1 MRSAV
6 PSGPLKQFFRSAPSS
21 QGEYYPKPGCGRA
34 SNYFQRS
41 GRDHQQFNAKIF
53 QNKTNISPLLQF
65 GRNSKSMLVNQLVCM
80 GVASIVMNHKL
91 AEQLQHFLEN
101 WKVITK
107 DCWILKMLLGY
118 NIDFLEEPYQHCM
131 PHTPHYSPEQDQL
144 IFEEVRELLGKG
156 AVSVVTTAQMGFY
169 SNLFLA

>member
-1 MRSAV
+1 
-6 PSGPLKQFFRSAPSS
+6 
-21 QGEYYPKPGCGRA
+21 
-34 SNYFQRS
+34 
-41 GRDHQQFNAKIF
+41 
-53 QNKTNISPLLQF
+53 
-65 GRNSKSMLVNQLVCM
+65 M

-107 DCWILKMLLGY
+107 DCWILNMLLGY

-144 IFEEVRELLGKG
+144 ILEEVREHLGKG
-156 AVSVVTTAQMGFY
+156 AVSMVTTAQMGFY
-169 SNLFLA
+169 SNLFLVPKRMKDRGQSSIKRL